1 MTFDLTPEQQI
12 LVATARN
19 TASLPSKAADAVLI
33 IEERAAADPAEAA
46 RFGFEGAGG
55 TSTTTTA
62 LLPGLS
68 GSEAALASI
77 PETNRVLAR
86 LIAAAVALG
95 VGRAAIDHA
104 VAALKKLEIKPGPE
118 TAVPH
123 WALADGATDVAAARL
138 LTYSAAQSFDRGDQS
153 SDLITRALEFASN
166 AALRAVD
173 AAIRVE
179 GVGGYTKN
187 GLLERLSRDARTL
200 QVILR

>member
-1 MTFDLTPEQQI
+1 MTFDLTPEQHA
-12 LVATARN
+12 LVATAKHL
-19 TASLPSKAADAVLI
+19 ASLPTKAADAVLI
-33 IEERAAADPAEAA
+33 IEARATDDPAEAA

-55 TSTTTTA
+55 KSHATA
-62 LLPGLS
+62 SLLPGLS
-68 GSEAALASI
+68 GSESALASI
-77 PETNRVLAR
+77 PESNRLLAR

-95 VGRAAIDHA
+95 VGRTAIDHA

-123 WALADGATDVAAARL
+123 WALADGATEVAAARL
-138 LTYSAAQSFDRGDQS
+138 LTYSAAQSFDRGERS
-153 SDLITRALEFASN
+153 PDLVSRALEFASN